1 MKVLVPVKRVQNPE
15 VKVRLA
21 PGGLSVDS
29 SNVNFILNSF
39 DEYAVEEA
47 VRIVEK
53 EGGEVVLV
61 SIGLPECEET
71 LRAGLALGG
80 DRGWLVECSE
90 PPDSFGVASILA
102 AVYNEEKPDLVVA
115 GKQSVDTDNG
125 QAAQMLAALLGLPQA
140 INACKVELLGKRARV
155 SREIDGGIE
164 VKEVPLPAVI
174 TADLRLNQPRY
185 ASLPAIMKAKRKE
198 LKKTTP
204 AALGVELTNSVTI
217 LSFAEPPERAPGR
230 MARSVGEFA
239 EALAA
244 AAKTLKRSGSQI
256 P

>member
-1 MKVLVPVKRVQNPE
+1 MKVLVPVKRVPNPE
-15 VKVRLA
+15 VKVRLK
-21 PGGLSVDS
+21 PDGSGIDT

-61 SIGLPECEET
+61 SIGPAECEET

-80 DRGWLVECSE
+80 DRAWLIDCSE
-90 PPDSFGVASILA
+90 LPDSLSVASLLA
-102 AVYNEEKPDLVVA
+102 AVFREEKPDLVIA

-140 INACKVELLGKRARV
+140 TSASKVEVAGSRVRV

-164 VKEVPLPAVI
+164 VKEVSLPAVI

-198 LKKTTP
+198 IRKATP
-204 AALGVELTNSVTI
+204 ASLGVEMKNSVRI
-217 LSFAEPPERAPGR
+217 ISCSEPSGRAPGR
-230 MARSVGEFA
+230 KVGSAAELA
-239 EALAA
+239 EALIGESRI
-244 AAKTLKRSGSQI
+244 LKKAGGAL
-256 P
+256 

>member
-1 MKVLVPVKRVQNPE
+1 MVPVKRVQNPE
-15 VKVRLA
+15 VKVRLC
-21 PGGLSVDS
+21 PGGSSIDS

-53 EGGEVVLV
+53 VGGEVVLV
-61 SIGLPECEET
+61 SIGGPECEET

-80 DRGWLVECSE
+80 DRGWLVECAE
-90 PPDSFGVASILA
+90 QPDSLGVASLLA
-102 AVYNEEKPDLVVA
+102 AVYDKEKPDLVIA

-140 INACKVELLGKRARV
+140 VSACKIEIGGGKATVE
-155 SREIDGGIE
+155 REIDGGIE
-164 VKEVPLPAVI
+164 VKEVSLPAVI

-198 LKKTTP
+198 IKKTDP
-204 AALGVELTNSVTI
+204 AALGVEPAKSVAV
-217 LSFAEPPERAPGR
+217 LSFVEPPRRAPGR
-230 MARSVGEFA
+230 KAGSVGEFA

-244 AAKTLKRSGSQI
+244 AAKTLNKAQG
-256 P
+256 